1 MTGKEY
7 DVNYDLDRFRRAQ
20 RGSYDEALSEIRAG
34 RKNGHW
40 MWYVFPQLSGLGMSA
55 TSLYYGIRSLGEAR
69 AYFDDPVLGARL
81 REISEALL
89 ELSTSDASAVF
100 WYPDD
105 LKLRSC
111 MTLFAAAAPECET
124 FSLVLSKFFDGK
136 PDEATLRLLS
146 QENGKN

>member
-1 MTGKEY
+1 M
-7 DVNYDLDRFRRAQ
+7 VR
-20 RGSYDEALSEIRAG
+20 LSAAFGAWHER
-34 RKNGHW
+34 
-40 MWYVFPQLSGLGMSA
+40 

-124 FSLVLSKFFDGK
+124 FSRVLSKFFDGK

>member
-1 MTGKEY
+1 M
-7 DVNYDLDRFRRAQ
+7 NYDLDRFRRAQ

-124 FSLVLSKFFDGK
+124 FSRVLSKFFDGK
-136 PDEATLRLLS
+136 PD
-146 QENGKN
+146 

>member
-1 MTGKEY
+1 
-7 DVNYDLDRFRRAQ
+7 
-20 RGSYDEALSEIRAG
+20 
-34 RKNGHW
+34 

-124 FSLVLSKFFDGK
+124 FSRVLSKFFDGK